1 MSLVSHSLSARET
14 ISVVHITVCIGY
26 RVIRYSG
33 ILDIMIPKSK
43 DSDATCMI
51 LFKALKKLLSMILR
65 LSLPLL
71 CMGGHFVSAVTLYIE
86 YCRTL

>member
-1 MSLVSHSLSARET
+1 MAAQGGIRSVQVPCVLMSLVSHSLSARET

-26 RVIRYSG
+26 SG

-51 LFKALKKLLSMILR
+51 
-65 LSLPLL
+65 SLVVIYWL
-71 CMGGHFVSAVTLYIE
+71 
-86 YCRTL
+86 